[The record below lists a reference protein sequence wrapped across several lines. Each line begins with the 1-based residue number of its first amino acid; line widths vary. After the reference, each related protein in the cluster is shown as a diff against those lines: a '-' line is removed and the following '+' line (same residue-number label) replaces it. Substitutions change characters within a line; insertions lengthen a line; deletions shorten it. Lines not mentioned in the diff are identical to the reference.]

1 MVMRIQL
8 RKAVPSDFN
17 ILLAKINRVK
27 RFKTHQLSTWDARTL
42 TKFAPRLELILAR
55 ERRKSW
61 EKRVRRRG

>member
-42 TKFAPRLELILAR
+42 TKFALKLELILAR
-55 ERRKSW
+55 DC
-61 EKRVRRRG
+61 